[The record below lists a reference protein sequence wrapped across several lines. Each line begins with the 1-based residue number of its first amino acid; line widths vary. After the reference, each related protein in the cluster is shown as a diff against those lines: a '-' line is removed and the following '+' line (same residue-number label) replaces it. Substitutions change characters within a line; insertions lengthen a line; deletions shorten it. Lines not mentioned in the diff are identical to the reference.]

1 MTGKKLKIFNRT
13 AALIISAALLS
24 VYGCNNKG
32 KTINPD
38 FYPTEVIEEEEE
50 VTEAENTVS
59 SISEVAPE
67 KLTDEDVLKPELN
80 SLKENGKYEYNPKII
95 PDWILKQFE
104 NNPKIIRVAKQ
115 ALVAIDNCETEFV
128 IDDDLKLT
136 DDEAQYVYGVLYYS
150 NPLSTVVSTYPS
162 EEDPHVYKLS
172 YFQQYALGEEDENG
186 IPTSYQYMGES
197 TPEEAKVTID
207 AFKDYVT
214 ETINENITADMS
226 DAEMASIIY
235 KKLLTDIELE
245 VESVDNYMNFNAQNY
260 VSGEQITGVLDK
272 KFTSGPE
279 FVRLY
284 SFFLTQLQ
292 IENREAVGTSGYF
305 TSDLKT
311 LLGEEAPISY
321 YWAWQVLYLDGEY
334 YNCDINLEA
343 IVFKKAYMDI
353 EGAEPD
359 MLYFG
364 MSDDK
369 RNESYKV
376 GKSSIYYADTIVYN
390 NGTVENVPNC
400 PKDLDIH

>member
-32 KTINPD
+32 KTIDPD

-67 KLTDEDVLKPELN
+67 KLTDEDILKPELN

-128 IDDDLKLT
+128 IDDDLELT

-197 TPEEAKVTID
+197 TPEEARVTIE

-214 ETINENITADMS
+214 ETINENLTSDMS

-245 VESVDNYMNFNAQNY
+245 VESIDNYMNFNAQNY

-311 LLGEEAPISY
+311 QLGEDAPISY
-321 YWAWQVLYLDGEY
+321 YWAWQVLYLDGDY

-343 IVFKKAYMDI
+343 IVFKKTYMDI

-390 NGTVENVPNC
+390 NGTVENVPVC

>member
-80 SLKENGKYEYNPKII
+80 SLKETGKYEYNPKII

>member
-32 KTINPD
+32 KTIDPD
-38 FYPTEVIEEEEE
+38 FYPAEIIEEEEE

-128 IDDDLKLT
+128 IDDLELT
-136 DDEAQYVYGVLYYS
+136 DDEVQYVYGVLYYT

-197 TPEEAKVTID
+197 TPEEARVTID

-245 VESVDNYMNFNAQNY
+245 VESIDNYMNFNAQNY

-311 LLGEEAPISY
+311 QLGEDAPISY
-321 YWAWQVLYLDGEY
+321 YWAWQVLYLDGDY

-343 IVFKKAYMDI
+343 IVFKNTYKGI

-390 NGTVENVPNC
+390 NGTVENVPVC

>member
-1 MTGKKLKIFNRT
+1 MTGRKLKIFNRT

-32 KTINPD
+32 KTIDPD
-38 FYPTEVIEEEEE
+38 FYPTEIIEEEEE

-67 KLTDEDVLKPELN
+67 KLTDEDILKPELN

-128 IDDDLKLT
+128 IDDDLELT

-311 LLGEEAPISY
+311 QLGEDAPISY
-321 YWAWQVLYLDGEY
+321 YWAWQVLYLDGDY

-343 IVFKKAYMDI
+343 IVFKKTYMDI

>member
-32 KTINPD
+32 KTIDPD

-67 KLTDEDVLKPELN
+67 KLTDEDILKPELN

-128 IDDDLKLT
+128 IDDDLELT
-136 DDEAQYVYGVLYYS
+136 DDEAQYVYGVLYYT

-207 AFKDYVT
+207 VFKDYVT

-311 LLGEEAPISY
+311 QLGEDAPISY
-321 YWAWQVLYLDGEY
+321 YWAWQVLYLDGDY

-343 IVFKKAYMDI
+343 IVFKNTYKGI

-369 RNESYKV
+369 RNKSYKV

-390 NGTVENVPNC
+390 NGTVENVPVC

>member
-32 KTINPD
+32 KTIDPD

-67 KLTDEDVLKPELN
+67 KLTDEDILKPELN

-128 IDDDLKLT
+128 IDDDLELT

-311 LLGEEAPISY
+311 QLGEDAPISY
-321 YWAWQVLYLDGEY
+321 YWAWQVLYLDGDY

-343 IVFKKAYMDI
+343 IVFKNTYKGI

-369 RNESYKV
+369 RNKSYKV

-390 NGTVENVPNC
+390 NGTVENVPVC

>member
-32 KTINPD
+32 KTIDPD

-128 IDDDLKLT
+128 IDDDLELT

-197 TPEEAKVTID
+197 TPEEARVTIE

-311 LLGEEAPISY
+311 QLGEDAPISY
-321 YWAWQVLYLDGEY
+321 YWAWQVLYLDGDY

-343 IVFKKAYMDI
+343 IVFKNTYKGI

-390 NGTVENVPNC
+390 NGTVENVPVC

>member
-1 MTGKKLKIFNRT
+1 MTGRKLKIFNRT
-13 AALIISAALLS
+13 AALILSAAMLS

-32 KTINPD
+32 KTIDPD

-67 KLTDEDVLKPELN
+67 KLTDEDVLKPEIN

-128 IDDDLKLT
+128 IDDDLELT

-311 LLGEEAPISY
+311 QLGEDAPISY
-321 YWAWQVLYLDGEY
+321 YWAWQVLYLDGDY

-343 IVFKKAYMDI
+343 IVFKNTYKGI

-390 NGTVENVPNC
+390 NGTVENVPVC

>member
-1 MTGKKLKIFNRT
+1 
-13 AALIISAALLS
+13 
-24 VYGCNNKG
+24 
-32 KTINPD
+32 
-38 FYPTEVIEEEEE
+38 
-50 VTEAENTVS
+50 
-59 SISEVAPE
+59 
-67 KLTDEDVLKPELN
+67 
-80 SLKENGKYEYNPKII
+80 
-95 PDWILKQFE
+95 
-104 NNPKIIRVAKQ
+104 
-115 ALVAIDNCETEFV
+115 
-128 IDDDLKLT
+128 
-136 DDEAQYVYGVLYYS
+136 
-150 NPLSTVVSTYPS
+150 
-162 EEDPHVYKLS
+162 
-172 YFQQYALGEEDENG
+172 
-186 IPTSYQYMGES
+186 
-197 TPEEAKVTID
+197 
-207 AFKDYVT
+207 
-214 ETINENITADMS
+214 MS

-245 VESVDNYMNFNAQNY
+245 VESIDNYMNFNAQNY

-311 LLGEEAPISY
+311 QLGEDAPISY
-321 YWAWQVLYLDGEY
+321 YWAWQVLYLDGDY

-343 IVFKKAYMDI
+343 IVFKKTYMDI

>member
-32 KTINPD
+32 KTIDPD

-67 KLTDEDVLKPELN
+67 KLTDEDVLKPEIN

-128 IDDDLKLT
+128 IDDDLELT

-311 LLGEEAPISY
+311 QLGEDAPISY
-321 YWAWQVLYLDGEY
+321 YWAWQVLYLDGDY

-343 IVFKKAYMDI
+343 IVFKNTYKGI

-390 NGTVENVPNC
+390 NGTVENVPVC

>member
-32 KTINPD
+32 KTIDPD

-67 KLTDEDVLKPELN
+67 KLTDEDILKPELN

-128 IDDDLKLT
+128 IDDDLELT
-136 DDEAQYVYGVLYYS
+136 DDEAQYVYGVLYYT

-197 TPEEAKVTID
+197 TPEEARVTIE

-214 ETINENITADMS
+214 ETINENLTSDMS

-245 VESVDNYMNFNAQNY
+245 VESIDNYMNFNAQNY

-311 LLGEEAPISY
+311 QLGEDAPISY
-321 YWAWQVLYLDGEY
+321 YWAWQVLYLDGDY

-343 IVFKKAYMDI
+343 IVFKKTYMDI

>member
-13 AALIISAALLS
+13 AALILTAALLS

-32 KTINPD
+32 KTIDPD
-38 FYPTEVIEEEEE
+38 FYPTEIIEEEEE

-128 IDDDLKLT
+128 IDDDLELT

-197 TPEEAKVTID
+197 TPEEARVTIE

-214 ETINENITADMS
+214 ETINENLTSDMS

-245 VESVDNYMNFNAQNY
+245 VESIDNYMNFNAQNY

-311 LLGEEAPISY
+311 QLGEDAPISY
-321 YWAWQVLYLDGEY
+321 YWAWQVLYLDGDY

-343 IVFKKAYMDI
+343 IVFKKTYMDI

>member
-32 KTINPD
+32 KTIDPD

-67 KLTDEDVLKPELN
+67 KLTDEDILKPELN

-128 IDDDLKLT
+128 IDDDLELT

-197 TPEEAKVTID
+197 TPEEARVTIE

-214 ETINENITADMS
+214 ETINENLTSDMS

-245 VESVDNYMNFNAQNY
+245 VESIDNYMNFNAQNY

-311 LLGEEAPISY
+311 QLGEDAPISY
-321 YWAWQVLYLDGEY
+321 YWAWQVLYLDGDY

-343 IVFKKAYMDI
+343 IVFKKTYMDI